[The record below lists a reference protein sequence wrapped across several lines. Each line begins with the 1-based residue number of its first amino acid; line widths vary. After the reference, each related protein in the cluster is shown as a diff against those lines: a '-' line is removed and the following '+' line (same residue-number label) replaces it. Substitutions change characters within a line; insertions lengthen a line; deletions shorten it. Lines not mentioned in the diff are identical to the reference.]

1 MKKYVWLL
9 ETMDG
14 DYSVYESLEDAR
26 ERAELF
32 LLKLYKSNDLDAEQ
46 LIGCLKEL
54 TDSYNLETGFWVDE
68 VVWCWKVPYL
78 SRGDM

>member
-1 MKKYVWLL
+1 MKKDVWLL
-9 ETMDG
+9 ENDMG
-14 DYSVYESLEDAR
+14 EYEAYESLEDAR

-32 LLKLYKSNDLDAEQ
+32 LLQLYKSNDLDAEQ
-46 LIGCLKEL
+46 LIDCLKEL

-68 VVWCWKVPYL
+68 VVWCWKIPYL